1 MLIPPKNP
9 KLKIAILSYRSAP
22 FGGGQGIYVKDISL
36 ALKNLGH
43 SVDVISGQP
52 YPILE
57 DGVNLIKLPGMNL
70 FETFIFKDRLKK
82 FIKSPK
88 TFVNI
93 YEFIS
98 TLAGG
103 FPEMYSFGKRANEF
117 LKDNN
122 NYDVVID
129 NQSLSYGML
138 EIQKGFPFIE
148 IIHHPITMD
157 LKHDLEVSNKLLYK
171 ISRKRWYSFLRMQK
185 RVAPKLRSIIT
196 PSMSSKSDIENDL
209 SCSTENII
217 VINNGL
223 DSNIFRPYESIGR
236 NKLRLITTAS
246 ADVPLKGLDY
256 TLGAVAELRNEL
268 DIELLVIGNKKDDGH
283 TSRLIKKLNLEK
295 NVIFKTNLTQE
306 DIAKEYAKSSIAI
319 VSSLYE
325 GFGYPVIE
333 AMSCSIPLIAA
344 KTSSI
349 PELVGGFA
357 HLIDPKDIKQLAK
370 KVKEI
375 LKNYDENLILAK
387 NGRAHI
393 QKQFNWEKIS
403 KQYQDVIYK
412 NLNRRREC

>member
-1 MLIPPKNP
+1 MLIPRKNP

-138 EIQKGFPFIE
+138 EIQKRFPFIE

-157 LKHDLEVSNKLLYK
+157 LKHDLEAGNKLLYK

>member
-43 SVDVISGQP
+43 SVDVISGEP
-52 YPILE
+52 YPMLE

-93 YEFIS
+93 YEFLS

-138 EIQKGFPFIE
+138 EIQKRFPFIE

-157 LKHDLEVSNKLLYK
+157 LKHDLEASNKLLYK

-196 PSMSSKSDIENDL
+196 PSMNSKRDIENHL
-209 SCSTENII
+209 SCSAENII

-223 DSNIFRPYESIGR
+223 DYNIFRPYESISR

-295 NVIFKTNLTQE
+295 NVIFKSNLTQE

-349 PELVGGFA
+349 FF
-357 HLIDPKDIKQLAK
+357 HLQ
-370 KVKEI
+370 
-375 LKNYDENLILAK
+375 Y
-387 NGRAHI
+387 GRI
-393 QKQFNWEKIS
+393 C
-403 KQYQDVIYK
+403 
-412 NLNRRREC
+412 RR